1 MNLSLAFVHSKIEAL
16 DLYHLYYVVHN
27 VPNALFEVVDGVLFQ
42 LSSFEEIKINM
53 EEFWENKINM

>member
-27 VPNALFEVVDGVLFQ
+27 VPNALFEMVDRVLFQ
-42 LSSFEEIKINM
+42 LSSLLSEDYIWSRVRMKL
-53 EEFWENKINM
+53 